1 MSPTGTACKRAGS
14 GCACGGPTV
23 PISLTPAEFSGHF
36 KRSGTILLSTRG
48 ECLLTHLAHPHSTT
62 YGRLR
67 TIGKLAWGGIL
78 CAGCCRHLLKLLG
91 DLVYQL
97 HAALHLL
104 SSRTLTL
111 RHLAQP
117 RDICLLI
124 LAQLTADLGNLVET
138 LLNSLNIH
146 Y

>member
-1 MSPTGTACKRAGS
+1 
-14 GCACGGPTV
+14 V
-23 PISLTPAEFSGHF
+23 
-36 KRSGTILLSTRG
+36 LLSTWG
-48 ECLLTHLAHPHSTT
+48 ECLLTHLTQLPHPHSTT

-67 TIGKLAWGGIL
+67 TIGELAWSGIL
-78 CAGCCRHLLKLLG
+78 CAGCCRYLLELLG

-97 HAALHLL
+97 HAPLHLL

-111 RHLAQP
+111 RHLAQSGN
-117 RDICLLI
+117 IGLLI
-124 LAQLTADLGNLVET
+124 LAQLTADLRDLVET